1 MDQVPQGTTLVTLSS
16 HTNSLVLRT
25 VCVSIAGRLPTDAID
40 VINLPEKRPGM
51 KIVSIG
57 EVLWDVIEQQEYLGG
72 APFNFAAHLR
82 QLGHTVFFVSGVGRD
97 PRGERILEK
106 MTELGLSTGYVAC
119 VENVATGVVEVT
131 LETAGQPH
139 FIIQRP
145 AAYDFATLSEAQLR
159 WLSSQRPDWIYFGTL
174 MQMSPQARALTTAL
188 LASTATARRF
198 MT

>member
-40 VINLPEKRPGM
+40 AINLPGKRPAM

-57 EVLWDVIEQQEYLGG
+57 EVLWDVIERQEYLGG

-82 QLGHTVFFVSGVGRD
+82 QLGHTVFFISGIGRD
-97 PRGERILEK
+97 QRGERILEK

-119 VENVATGVVEVT
+119 VENVATG
-131 LETAGQPH
+131 
-139 FIIQRP
+139 
-145 AAYDFATLSEAQLR
+145 
-159 WLSSQRPDWIYFGTL
+159 
-174 MQMSPQARALTTAL
+174 
-188 LASTATARRF
+188 
-198 MT
+198 